1 MRRVSEVRG
10 EGSVRVAV
18 LTGAGRAFSAG
29 GDLAWL
35 LARHRDSPAN
45 NCAVMQ
51 EFYRKF
57 LSLRDL
63 EVPVIA
69 AINGP
74 AIGAGLCLALGGADI
89 RVMSEAAKLGVT
101 FTKLGL
107 HPGMAATHFLPQL
120 AGPQVAAE
128 LLLTGRLV
136 NSQEAVKLGLVARVA
151 EDAMVLIAYV
161 LPEPGGPKKMRRGI
175 PGVSMSAPYIFS
187 RAWRRRSA

>member
-63 EVPVIA
+63 EVKGVI
-69 AINGP
+69 
-74 AIGAGLCLALGGADI
+74 
-89 RVMSEAAKLGVT
+89 T
-101 FTKLGL
+101 
-107 HPGMAATHFLPQL
+107 
-120 AGPQVAAE
+120 
-128 LLLTGRLV
+128 
-136 NSQEAVKLGLVARVA
+136 
-151 EDAMVLIAYV
+151 Y
-161 LPEPGGPKKMRRGI
+161 
-175 PGVSMSAPYIFS
+175 
-187 RAWRRRSA
+187 